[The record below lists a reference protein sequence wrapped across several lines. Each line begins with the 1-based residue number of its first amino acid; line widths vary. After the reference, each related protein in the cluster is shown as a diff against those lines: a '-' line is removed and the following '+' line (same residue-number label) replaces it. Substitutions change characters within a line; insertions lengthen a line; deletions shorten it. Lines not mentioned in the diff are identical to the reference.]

1 MYSQNFIRFLKYY
14 GKGKYTQLFVF
25 FILSCIAGL
34 MEFVGIALIYP
45 FVIMIIQPENIIN
58 SAAYIKFTDYTHIHN
73 ATVSALLIGFAALL
87 IFIFKNLFIIFSQY
101 FQNKFIA
108 NWKKDM
114 SLKFMEYYLY
124 APYIDTM
131 KSTQSNKIFVIG
143 TLCAQAIDGF
153 IMRGMNLLTNIIIIF
168 MVISLLLIKFP
179 VAAIITILFVSLS
192 ILIQNKYF
200 KKRTSAIAETAESE
214 YRKYNSALIENINN
228 LKELKIL
235 SSEKVFFN
243 NFKERESSYRN
254 VQVLQ
259 GFYGSIPP
267 YIVEILIVSAL
278 LILGM
283 TISVQNI
290 TDNSAIIASFA
301 IIVAALFRIAPALN
315 RIQTSIINI
324 NASRNFVKQINSE
337 YEKCN
342 LENFITY
349 DSEITEKV
357 DFNNKIELKN
367 IKFSYNDD
375 KQVIK
380 NLSLEI
386 EKGDF
391 IGIIGLSGSGKSTLA
406 DIIMGL
412 LIPQSGEIFVDNL
425 KLTPKNFYKFR
436 HIIGYVP
443 QQINVL
449 DKSFKENVAWGIPSE
464 KTDEEGVIKAL
475 KASKLY
481 DFVCEFKD
489 GINAKPLIG
498 SNGLSQGQKQRLA
511 IARALYRDPE
521 ILIFDEATSS
531 LDVQV
536 ESEITDMLTTLNNSK
551 TIIAIAHRLSTL
563 KTCNKLV
570 YIKDGK
576 IVDIGSFEELS
587 QRHTDFCNL
596 VKLSSIK

>member
-87 IFIFKNLFIIFSQY
+87 IFIFKNMFIIFSQY